1 MSGLFKIG
9 RDLSICFTLHLGACI
24 ADRNLVVKPINLP
37 LNLIQTCLIS
47 TNNLTTMSL
56 PTTKI
61 NVNMNNAIYL
71 CLPVHTIET
80 DLMHLFTCETGV
92 NKNVDTE

>member
-1 MSGLFKIG
+1 
-9 RDLSICFTLHLGACI
+9 
-24 ADRNLVVKPINLP
+24 
-37 LNLIQTCLIS
+37 
-47 TNNLTTMSL
+47 MSL

-61 NVNMNNAIYL
+61 NVNLNNAIYL

-80 DLMHLFTCETGV
+80 DHMHLFTCETGV